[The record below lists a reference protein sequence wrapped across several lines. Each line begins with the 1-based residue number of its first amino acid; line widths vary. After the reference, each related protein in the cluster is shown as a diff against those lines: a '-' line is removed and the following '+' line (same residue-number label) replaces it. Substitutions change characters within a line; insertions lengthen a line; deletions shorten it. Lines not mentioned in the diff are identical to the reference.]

1 MNKVFNAFAVR
12 TDIVVI
18 GRNPELADYSNRNG
32 SIYGF
37 AAFVEAS
44 NDYGDTREFFVCSAV
59 REDEATAE
67 ADALAQRLTARFE
80 SLGKLP
86 VGFASW
92 KQGRAIYSSEAW
104 AEYGNDD
111 ELACERRE
119 LADEHFAY

>member
-1 MNKVFNAFAVR
+1 MNKVFNTFAVR

-18 GRNPELADYSNRNG
+18 GRDPEMADYNNRDG
-32 SIYGF
+32 SIFGY
-37 AAFVEAS
+37 AAYVEAS

-67 ADALAQRLTARFE
+67 ADELAHRLTVRFE

-86 VGFASW
+86 VGFAAW
-92 KQGRAIYSSEAW
+92 HQGRAVYGSEAW

-111 ELACERRE
+111 ELAYERRE
-119 LADEHFAY
+119 LADEFAY